1 MHLFDE
7 YLSVSA
13 EDVGA
18 DGLKFAPLEWFNFWL
33 NPRRLRGSDF
43 LMRWSQGAWSEE
55 RIAQAVNHTEEFYAI
70 PYGPSGVAPDPSG
83 DARAFEEYFERLERA
98 GLGKSKRPDLLIFE
112 KSSQS
117 LVDDFVHRMGGMREL
132 PFVPE
137 NNKAMQKLLNEAIM
151 AVECENSLWKA
162 KQMPGFGAELTPQRR
177 LGGALGLK
185 KSAVV
190 PTLIL
195 KEEDRIPLK
204 KWQSEN
210 RLPIHIWHAFYDMAF
225 GISLDDAEELISRK
239 LIVPTPQ
246 VFQAPSGATTRKVI
260 YKIYHHY
267 AYPLC
272 RTTEEPRCVEDKNGH
287 ILPYVHFEGG
297 RMELHPEALAV
308 LRVAANAKKQ

>member
-1 MHLFDE
+1 M
-7 YLSVSA
+7 SVRA
-13 EDVGA
+13 EDIGA
-18 DGLKFAPLEWFNFWL
+18 DQLKFAPVEWLNFWL

-55 RIAQAVNHTEEFYAI
+55 RIAQAVNRTEAFCAI
-70 PYGPSGVAPDPSG
+70 PYGPSGIAPDPSK

-112 KSSQS
+112 KSSQP
-117 LVDDFVHRMGGMREL
+117 LVDDLVHRMGGMHEL

-137 NNKAMQKLLNEAIM
+137 DNKDMQKLLNEAIM

-162 KQMPGFGAELTPQRR
+162 KQMPDYGAELTPQRW
-177 LGGALGLK
+177 LGGARGLK
-185 KSAVV
+185 KRAVV

-204 KWQSEN
+204 TWQSATG
-210 RLPIHIWHAFYDMAF
+210 LPIHIWHAFYDIAF
-225 GISLDDAEELISRK
+225 GISLDDAEELIGQK
-239 LIVPTPQ
+239 LILPTQQ
-246 VFQAPSGATTRKVI
+246 VFQAPSGATARKVI
-260 YKIYHHY
+260 YKIYYHY

-272 RTTEEPRCVEDKNGH
+272 LTIKEPELQAKFVEDRNGH

-297 RMELHPEALAV
+297 SMELQAEALAA
-308 LRVAANAKKQ
+308 LRAAANAKKQRL